1 MSVVF
6 AGLLYVGVLSYRED
20 VQHEKNEQWVSHT
33 YVASGPLV
41 HFREAFADRRS
52 LPEVSKIG
60 NGNIGF

>member
-1 MSVVF
+1 
-6 AGLLYVGVLSYRED
+6 VGVLSYRED

-33 YVASGPLV
+33 YVASGRPLFIFV
-41 HFREAFADRRS
+41 KPLLTAEV